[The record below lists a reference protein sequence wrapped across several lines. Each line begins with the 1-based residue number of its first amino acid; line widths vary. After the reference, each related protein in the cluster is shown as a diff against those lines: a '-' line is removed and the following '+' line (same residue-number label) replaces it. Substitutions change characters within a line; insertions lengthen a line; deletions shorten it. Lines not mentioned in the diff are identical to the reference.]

1 MNRLSHKACFIMVIS
16 GLNLS
21 SMKVKVSRRDVGMCL
36 LSIAEKGGEKGGSG
50 LGWRRISA
58 YFWNFNSFCL
68 LLRV

>member
-1 MNRLSHKACFIMVIS
+1 
-16 GLNLS
+16 
-21 SMKVKVSRRDVGMCL
+21 MKVKVSRRDVGMWL
-36 LSIAEKGGEKGGSG
+36 LSIAEKGGEKGGRG

>member
-1 MNRLSHKACFIMVIS
+1 MVIS

-50 LGWRRISA
+50 LGWRRISE

>member
-16 GLNLS
+16 GQILS

-36 LSIAEKGGEKGGSG
+36 LSTAEKGGEKGGSG
-50 LGWRRISA
+50 LGWREMSV
-58 YFWNFNSFCL
+58 YFWNFNSFGL